1 MFRYQI
7 LIEYVG
13 TNFRGW
19 QIQKKGKTIQRLI
32 QQKISKILKEKI
44 ILIGSGRTDTGV
56 HAIGQSAHFDCKS
69 EIENLDKFLKSIN
82 YFLNKDLITILKIK
96 KRSSYFHSRFSAK
109 MRIYKYIIINRIGGP
124 VLDKERGWHVTNNL
138 NLPMMKKAAKKL
150 VGTKDFST
158 FRASSCRAK
167 TPIKTMKL
175 VKVKSRNN
183 KIEIEFQSKSFL
195 QQQVRSMVGCLKYVG
210 EKKWSVKKFN
220 TIMNSLTSTF
230 NFKYTSPFDFS
241 SGYFR
246 ATKEGKGEIPPQTI
260 GQSWFRDP
268 GQIGGQ
274 LYVDI
279 DLNYKFSD
287 HLNTSFSIKNLLQ
300 TGGPTMPLTP
310 KIPRSFAI
318 EFGYKFTVS
327 SKNSLSL
334 KTAVPRI
341 RLDTPRSINN
351 FTFSIVLM
359 PPPI

>member
-19 QIQKKGKTIQRLI
+19 QIQKKGKTIQGLI

-82 YFLNKDLITILKIK
+82 YFLNRDLISILKIK

-138 NLPMMKKAAKKL
+138 NLPMIKKAAKKL

-167 TPIKTMKL
+167 TPIKTMKS

-220 TIMNSLTSTF
+220 AVMNKKKRILCA
-230 NFKYTSPFDFS
+230 PP
-241 SGYFR
+241 
-246 ATKEGKGEIPPQTI
+246 APPEG
-260 GQSWFRDP
+260 
-268 GQIGGQ
+268 
-274 LYVDI
+274 LYLARVI
-279 DLNYKFSD
+279 Y
-287 HLNTSFSIKNLLQ
+287 
-300 TGGPTMPLTP
+300 
-310 KIPRSFAI
+310 
-318 EFGYKFTVS
+318 
-327 SKNSLSL
+327 
-334 KTAVPRI
+334 
-341 RLDTPRSINN
+341 
-351 FTFSIVLM
+351 
-359 PPPI
+359 